1 MPFNRSIFTTRAIT
15 AFFFVVVMLT
25 ALLWSDTSFWLLIVV
40 VHAGCWVEYQKIIQ
54 GFRQSL
60 LYVLLGLIY
69 ITLSWVF
76 FLDLHHFKFS
86 NATTGITA
94 PAWSQWPLFVF
105 VCMWIN
111 DTMAYLV
118 GSFIGKTPFSPISPK
133 KTWEGTLGGI
143 LLTLLL
149 GGVTA
154 DYLLG
159 DLLMPGN
166 LTPMASYHCYIIALL
181 AAIAGTL
188 GDLLESKFKRMA
200 GIKDSGSILPGHGGF
215 LDRFDS
221 ILVTTPVIWLYIRLF
236 LS

>member
-69 ITLSWVF
+69 ITLSWVL

-149 GGVTA
+149 GGITA

-166 LTPMASYHCYIIALL
+166 LTPMASYHWYIIALL
-181 AAIAGTL
+181 AAIAG
-188 GDLLESKFKRMA
+188 
-200 GIKDSGSILPGHGGF
+200 
-215 LDRFDS
+215 
-221 ILVTTPVIWLYIRLF
+221 
-236 LS
+236 

>member
-1 MPFNRSIFTTRAIT
+1 
-15 AFFFVVVMLT
+15 
-25 ALLWSDTSFWLLIVV
+25 
-40 VHAGCWVEYQKIIQ
+40 
-54 GFRQSL
+54 
-60 LYVLLGLIY
+60 
-69 ITLSWVF
+69 
-76 FLDLHHFKFS
+76 LDLHHFAFT
-86 NATTGITA
+86 NPDTGLSA
-94 PAWSQWPLFVF
+94 SAWRQWPLFVF

-118 GSFIGKTPFSPISPK
+118 GSFIGKTPFSRISPK

-149 GGVTA
+149 GGITA

-159 DLLMPGN
+159 DLLMPEQ
-166 LTPMASYHCYIIALL
+166 LTPIDSYHWYVIAML

-200 GIKDSGSILPGHGGF
+200 GIKDSGSFLPGHGGF

-221 ILVTTPVIWLYIRLF
+221 ILVTTPIIWLYIRLF

>member
-1 MPFNRSIFTTRAIT
+1 
-15 AFFFVVVMLT
+15 
-25 ALLWSDTSFWLLIVV
+25 
-40 VHAGCWVEYQKIIQ
+40 
-54 GFRQSL
+54 
-60 LYVLLGLIY
+60 
-69 ITLSWVF
+69 
-76 FLDLHHFKFS
+76 
-86 NATTGITA
+86 
-94 PAWSQWPLFVF
+94 
-105 VCMWIN
+105 
-111 DTMAYLV
+111 
-118 GSFIGKTPFSPISPK
+118 
-133 KTWEGTLGGI
+133 

-149 GGVTA
+149 GGITA

-166 LTPMASYHCYIIALL
+166 LTPMASYHWYIIALL

>member
-1 MPFNRSIFTTRAIT
+1 MQLRG
-15 AFFFVVVMLT
+15 
-25 ALLWSDTSFWLLIVV
+25 LLLPLGVSGRFLFLYACGSMIPWLI
-40 VHAGCWVEYQKIIQ
+40 
-54 GFRQSL
+54 S
-60 LYVLLGLIY
+60 
-69 ITLSWVF
+69 
-76 FLDLHHFKFS
+76 
-86 NATTGITA
+86 
-94 PAWSQWPLFVF
+94 
-105 VCMWIN
+105 
-111 DTMAYLV
+111 

-166 LTPMASYHCYIIALL
+166 LTPMASYHWYIIALL

>member
-15 AFFFVVVMLT
+15 AFFFVIVMLT
-25 ALLWSDTSFWLLIVV
+25 ALLWSDTSFWILVV
-40 VHAGCWVEYQKIIQ
+40 VIHAGCWVEYQKIIE
-54 GFRQSL
+54 GFNRSL
-60 LYVLLGLIY
+60 LYILLGLVY

-143 LLTLLL
+143 LLTLLA
-149 GGVTA
+149 GGITA

-159 DLLMPGN
+159 DLFAM
-166 LTPMASYHCYIIALL
+166 L

-221 ILVTTPVIWLYIRLF
+221 VLVTTPVIWLYIRLF